1 MTRQEALD
9 NITKLNQLLDS
20 MTDEELYEHMM
31 ATSPSFRKT
40 VKSLDDIP
48 EESDVIP
55 HPQNWH
61 PAFQASYYPG
71 PRGHETIMQLED
83 LE

>member
-1 MTRQEALD
+1 MTRQEAI
-9 NITKLNQLLDS
+9 NIIDSLNKKLDS

-40 VKSLDDIP
+40 VESLDDIP

-61 PAFQASYYPG
+61 PALKPELG
-71 PRGHETIMQLED
+71 D
-83 LE
+83 